1 MSSVPKLPANHVSR
15 VTRLYRHALKNLM
28 NWAVHRDLFVQ
39 RGFALRAEFDAN
51 KSVTDP
57 KLVELIVSKGEKKL
71 AEFTHPDPYTREL
84 PPSET
89 CRPNI
94 VFAIASL
101 IARDT
106 RCADSAGPPRAEFA
120 CHAPTWAWI
129 WFGKHAPTHLQTS
142 RSLPPCLPQCRTCPA
157 GASTCA
163 IQTTAWDHRR
173 RCAYATPRPCTP
185 RSAHSPLFSARQ
197 RCSYGGAFTDHSHPE
212 LDQVSGARAGHER
225 PLAPRPSSIEQRI
238 QREVCS

>member
-106 RCADSAGPPRAEFA
+106 RCADSAGPPVPNSHVMPQLGHGSGLASMRPPTYKRPALSHRACRSAAHARREQV
-120 CHAPTWAWI
+120 HAPSKQRLGTTGGGAHMQHR
-129 WFGKHAPTHLQTS
+129 GLA
-142 RSLPPCLPQCRTCPA
+142 RPA
-157 GASTCA
+157 LLT
-163 IQTTAWDHRR
+163 
-173 RCAYATPRPCTP
+173 
-185 RSAHSPLFSARQ
+185 PLFSPPAN
-197 RCSYGGAFTDHSHPE
+197 A
-212 LDQVSGARAGHER
+212 
-225 PLAPRPSSIEQRI
+225 APMVVPSQIIRI
-238 QREVCS
+238 PSWIK